1 MRKAVIVTVALALAL
16 CGCTSGE
23 NGVQRTEDSTKPEL
37 SQRFL
42 CEDGTYRF
50 ETVVDRETGVT
61 YLIWKDGTTKTSKGG
76 ITVLLNK
83 NGYPITSEEVGE

>member
-16 CGCTSGE
+16 CGCTNGE
-23 NGVQRTEDSTKPEL
+23 NGVQRTEDSPKPNL

-42 CEDGTYRF
+42 CEDGTYTF
-50 ETVVDRETGVT
+50 ETVVDKQTGVT
-61 YLIWKDGTTKTSKGG
+61 YLIWRDGSGKSSKGG

-83 NGYPITSEEVGE
+83 NGYPIISEEVAE

>member
-1 MRKAVIVTVALALAL
+1 MRKAVIATLALALAL

-23 NGVQRTEDSTKPEL
+23 NGVQRTEGSPKPNL

-42 CEDGTYRF
+42 CEDSTYTF
-50 ETVVDRETGVT
+50 ETVVDKQTGVT

-83 NGYPITSEEVGE
+83 NGYPIIGEEVTE

>member
-23 NGVQRTEDSTKPEL
+23 NGVQRAEDSPKPNL

-42 CEDGTYRF
+42 CDDSTYRF
-50 ETVVDRETGVT
+50 ETVVDKQTGVT
-61 YLIWKDGTTKTSKGG
+61 YLIWIDGTGKSSKGG
-76 ITVLLNK
+76 ITVLLNR
-83 NGYPITSEEVGE
+83 NGYPIISEEVAE